1 MTFHCQVGTLYL
13 LVFQFPK
20 VCTRLILMVSLR
32 SISFLPHT
40 TRNIDLLVKM
50 STLSLSLSLNTPNIS
65 AFSSRAPSAQSMATA
80 ARPQTFSRMTSYSHD
95 LTTEPVVI
103 VGSGLAALSAASELV
118 SHNIPVHILE
128 RQSHLGGNSIKAS
141 SGINGVPTRF
151 QPTGRSGDKTDS
163 ISAFYDDTTKSV
175 GLELLHKSFFEQR
188 DDLIATLTTSSA
200 SAITWLTD
208 DIGVDLSHVARLGG
222 HSFARTHRGAGST
235 PPGRAIVTA
244 LIKQIQDSKLATIET
259 NANVTSVIRR
269 GTDGMVVGVEV
280 ERKHE
285 PSDPSAPA
293 SRCKGLLSGPV
304 IFAAGGFAGDH
315 QGLLQL
321 HRPDLATLPTTNDAM
336 PGSAR
341 LLRQIG
347 AQLRDMDLVQIHPT
361 GFVDP
366 SARYHSTKFLAAEAL
381 RGEGG
386 ILISK
391 AGTRF
396 VDELQ
401 TRKVVTERVQE
412 LEDVE
417 PGSEASE
424 AVPLHQW
431 DVKIVLDQGTYEF
444 IKSHVDFYIWKGL
457 MKKTTV
463 GELEAELQQQRGNIN
478 SNVKTGSSASWT
490 PLLNTLKNY
499 ASIAAQQTPDPLGR
513 TDFGN
518 WTLSNPDAS
527 SVLYVGTVTPVV
539 HYTMGGVAFNS
550 DAEVLDEAQRP
561 IQGLWAAGEV
571 TGGLHGGNR
580 LGGSSLLECVV
591 FGRTAGTSVRRWISR
606 RNWVL
611 AGEEDTKRLGHYESP
626 A

>member
-1 MTFHCQVGTLYL
+1 
-13 LVFQFPK
+13 
-20 VCTRLILMVSLR
+20 MVSLR
-32 SISFLPHT
+32 YISLLPHT

-50 STLSLSLSLNTPNIS
+50 STLSLSTASIS

-103 VGSGLAALSAASELV
+103 VGSGLAGLSAASELI
-118 SHNIPVHILE
+118 SHNIPVHIIE
-128 RQSHLGGNSIKAS
+128 RQAHLGGNSIKAS

-151 QPTGRSGDKTDS
+151 QPTGRSGEKTDS
-163 ISAFYDDTTKSV
+163 ISAFYNDTTNSV
-175 GLELLHKSFFEQR
+175 GPELLHKSFYEQR
-188 DDLIATLTTSSA
+188 DDLIATLTTNSA

-208 DIGVDLSHVARLGG
+208 EIGVDLSHVTRLGG

-244 LIKQIQDSKLATIET
+244 LLKQIQESKLATIET
-259 NANVTSVIRR
+259 NTNVTSVIRR
-269 GTDGMVVGVEV
+269 GTDGVVVGVEV
-280 ERKHE
+280 EHKHE
-285 PSDPSAPA
+285 SSSSGVPAPPN
-293 SRCKGLLSGPV
+293 KNKELVSGPV
-304 IFAAGGFAGDH
+304 IFAAGGFAGDNR
-315 QGLLQL
+315 GLLHL
-321 HRPDLATLPTTNDAM
+321 YRPDLATLPSTNDAM

-347 AQLRDMDLVQIHPT
+347 AQLRDMDQVQIHPT

-366 SARYHSTKFLAAEAL
+366 AARFRPTKFLAAEAL

-391 AGTRF
+391 SGKRF

-401 TRKVVTERVQE
+401 TRKVVTERVQD

-417 PGSEASE
+417 PRSSEE
-424 AVPLHQW
+424 QGGGDENTVLLRQW
-431 DVKIVLDQGTYEF
+431 DVKLVLDQTTYESVQ
-444 IKSHVDFYIWKGL
+444 SHVDFYMWKGL

-463 GELEAELQQQRGNIN
+463 GELEAELQRERNH
-478 SNVKTGSSASWT
+478 SNTMFETHSTTSSSYT
-490 PLLNTLKNY
+490 PLLNTLKSY
-499 ASIAAQQTPDPLGR
+499 SSIASEQTPDPLGR
-513 TDFGN
+513 TTFGN

-550 DAEVLDEAQRP
+550 DAEVLDEKQRP
-561 IQGLWAAGEV
+561 IQGLWAAGEI

-591 FGRTAGTSVRRWISR
+591 FGRAAGDGVRRWMTR
-606 RNWVL
+606 RNWL
-611 AGEEDTKRLGHYESP
+611 IAGAEDTSRLGHYESP